1 MMATVQSIDR
11 AFGLLVAWARHPAGI
26 SGLARKV
33 GLPTS
38 TVARL
43 LATLEGCHAVVRD
56 PDGTG
61 YHIGPSIVTM
71 ATSVDP
77 TQSLLAVA
85 QPYMLDVVE
94 VVAEAVGL
102 AVPAGYDV
110 HYVGQ
115 VDCANPVQVRD
126 WTGTSLPMH
135 VVPSGLVVLAHW
147 PEAAVDRFL
156 DRPLDRY
163 SPSSI
168 IDPDQIRERLEEI
181 RSDGFVWVLEEFS
194 EGINSVAA
202 PLFNGTGAVVGALHS
217 HGPSYRFPQESLGDI
232 IAGRVSAAAVAVS
245 EALGYLA

>member
-11 AFGLLVAWARHPAGI
+11 AFGLLEELARQPAGI
-26 SGLARKV
+26 SDLARKV

-43 LATLEGCHAVVRD
+43 LATLEGCHAVERN

-61 YHIGPSIVTM
+61 YRIGSSIVTM

-85 QPYMLDVVE
+85 QPHMLEMVDVVG
-94 VVAEAVGL
+94 EAVGL

-115 VDCANPVQVRD
+115 VDCPNPVQVRD

-163 SPSSI
+163 TPGSMV
-168 IDPDQIRERLEEI
+168 DPDQIRERLEEI
-181 RSDGFVWVLEEFS
+181 RSDGFVWVLEEFC

-217 HGPSYRFPQESLGDI
+217 HGPSYRFPQESLSDI